1 MELGLLLI
9 FWYGILHA
17 FGPDHLAAIADF
29 SIGKSKKKT
38 FLITFAFAIGHGV
51 MLFIFAKVLEYYT
64 LPEYITDYGDLISS
78 SVIIFMGIFII
89 YMVAS
94 DQIQLKKHKHEGKE
108 HIHIWFGK
116 NHEHD
121 NTATASA
128 FTIGAL
134 MGIGGVR
141 GMLVTL
147 GMIEG
152 QAVDLTMVLMF
163 VLGVSVVFL
172 ALGLIILFINEN
184 LLSSIQNV
192 KKVFATVGVIS
203 IIVGTN
209 MFFTGHSHAVI
220 LPPQI
225 SGMEEHNHPHTNQIQ
240 MENAE
245 DLVASKQKSDMTY
258 KQIMQRMGEAYN
270 MIQRGVINQNKELI
284 KHGAWMIDNHP
295 APKQKPWSIVK
306 KEDQQSFKQTLI
318 SYNTLLHTSAN
329 NINNS
334 LKAND
339 WHSVNK
345 EVYIMSNHCISCHQ
359 AWKDNIK

>member
-9 FWYGILHA
+9 FWYGVLHA

-51 MLFIFAKVLEYYT
+51 MLFIFAKILEYYS
-64 LPEYITDYGDLISS
+64 LPEYITDYGDIISS

-89 YMVAS
+89 YMLAS
-94 DQIQLKKHKHEGKE
+94 DQIQLKKHTHEGKE

-134 MGIGGVR
+134 MGLGGVR

-172 ALGLIILFINEN
+172 ALGVIILFINQN
-184 LLSSIQNV
+184 LLHSIQNV
-192 KKVFATVGVIS
+192 KKVFASVGVIS

-209 MFFTGHSHAVI
+209 MLFSPHSHAMTTELNTEQHGHQHQLKDNI
-220 LPPQI
+220 TDADQ
-225 SGMEEHNHPHTNQIQ
+225 
-240 MENAE
+240 
-245 DLVASKQKSDMTY
+245 LVNSKEKSDMTY

-270 MIQRGVINQNKELI
+270 MIQRGILNENEELV
-284 KHGAWMIDNHP
+284 KLGASMIDNHP

-318 SYNTLLHTSAN
+318 SYNTLLHQSAS

-334 LKAND
+334 LKNKD

-345 EVYIMSNHCISCHQ
+345 EAFMMSNHCISCHQ
-359 AWKDNIK
+359 AWKNNTK